1 MAKINILPSK
11 VYNRIAAGEVVD
23 RPSSVVKELVEN
35 SIDAGATEIQIYV
48 ENGGK
53 DLIRVVDNGCGIE
66 REDLQ
71 SAYLPHATSKI
82 AKADDLENILTLGFR
97 GEAIASISAVS
108 KMTITSKVEGGN
120 CYRLTCDGGE
130 LGQIVET
137 TGEKGTDVEVK
148 YLFYHTPV
156 RLGFLKSDKVEET
169 EITNLVSRFIL
180 NRADVAFTYYLN
192 GKKALQSFGGGEEE
206 AMACVY
212 GAATLAE
219 CYQINAVKHGVRLRG
234 YIGNPNFY
242 KANKSFQSVFLNG
255 RYITNTTI
263 SAAVSN
269 AYSSYLMKR
278 QYPFY
283 VLHIDMPTEIVDVNV
298 HPNKADVRF
307 ADNQIVYG
315 CIYSVISS
323 VLDGQSKAVE
333 YVVKMPQKGVYTDE
347 GITPTPSQKNQPKE
361 MSLAD
366 LAFSYEDAKEEVK
379 KNTPLFASKEGGEN
393 LAKEE
398 EEAPITNP
406 VYVEKPVRTY
416 ADKEAEHLAKI
427 RKLQEKYPG
436 LYYEESSFYL
446 GGEKEQAPLQ
456 EALPNPT
463 QNAVQELPFEEERV
477 EKEVRVNA
485 PDWFAENKKYLDI
498 VEGKFGQVEIEVEDF
513 SYAGK
518 LFNTYLLYQHKDD
531 VYIIDQHAAHERL
544 IFDRLKEQ
552 IENRSVVR
560 QPTFVP
566 FVMELSPFET
576 TFIRDHSK
584 LLDEIGFT
592 ISEPKERHFEISAVP
607 ADLQRIDLK
616 SFMHSLLGE
625 MNGYRAIRLEHLLR
639 DKLAS
644 AACKAAVKG
653 GMDLTREEIDK
664 LLILMD
670 GNMGLRCP
678 HGRPLVVKMSKTQI
692 EKMFKRIV

>member
-35 SIDAGATEIQIYV
+35 AIDAGATEITVYV

-66 REDLQ
+66 RDDLQ
-71 SAYLPHATSKI
+71 SAFLPHATSKI

-97 GEAIASISAVS
+97 GEAVASISAVS
-108 KMTITSKVEGGN
+108 KMTITSKVEWAK
-120 CYRLTCDGGE
+120 CYQLTCDGGE
-130 LGQIVET
+130 LGQIRET
-137 TGEKGTDVEVK
+137 TGEIGTDVVVK

-156 RLGFLKSDKVEET
+156 RLGFLKSNKVEET

-180 NRADVAFTYYLN
+180 NRADIAFTYYVN
-192 GKKALQSFGGGEEE
+192 GTKSLQSFGGGEEE

-212 GAATLAE
+212 GAAALSE
-219 CYQINAVKHGVRLRG
+219 CYQINAEKHGVRIRG

-242 KANKSFQSVFLNG
+242 KANKSCQSVFLNG

-263 SAAVSN
+263 SAALSN

-315 CIYSVISS
+315 CIYSVVSS

-333 YVVKMPQKGVYTDE
+333 YVVKAPKKSVYTDDE
-347 GITPTPSQKNQPKE
+347 IAQKPAQTETKDAFK
-361 MSLAD
+361 SLAD

-379 KNTPLFASKEGGEN
+379 NNTPFYASKEEKRREIDEEEPLEN
-393 LAKEE
+393 L
-398 EEAPITNP
+398 P
-406 VYVEKPVRTY
+406 YVPKPVLTY
-416 ADKEAEHLAKI
+416 AEKRAI
-427 RKLQEKYPG
+427 RLEKMKKLQAQYPDI
-436 LYYEESSFYL
+436 YYEEPVFYL
-446 GGEKEQAPLQ
+446 TNENDPPKAEK
-456 EALPNPT
+456 
-463 QNAVQELPFEEERV
+463 ELPFEEEK
-477 EKEVRVNA
+477 EKEDDVRVNA

-498 VEGKFGQVEIEVEDF
+498 VEGKFGQVQIEVEDF
-513 SYAGK
+513 AYAGK
-518 LFNTYLLYQHKDD
+518 LFNTYLLYQHNED
-531 VYIIDQHAAHERL
+531 VYIVDQHAAHERL

-552 IENRSVVR
+552 VENRTVVR

-566 FVMELSPFET
+566 FVMELSAFET
-576 TFIRDHSK
+576 TFIRDHLK
-584 LLDEIGFT
+584 FLDDIGFT
-592 ISEPKERHFEISAVP
+592 IAEPKERHFEISAVP
-607 ADLQRIDLK
+607 ADLKRIDLK

-625 MNGYRAIRLEHLLR
+625 MSGYRAIRLEHLIR
-639 DKLAS
+639 DKIAS

-653 GMDLTREEIDK
+653 GMDLTREEIDR

-678 HGRPLVVKMSKTQI
+678 HGRPIVVKMSKKQI